1 MTQCTISTERC
12 GGLCT
17 GYDGS
22 KIWDERKKIN
32 NKIDCESCKIEAAKL
47 ETFTHDIVNARL
59 GKQIHDKKNWNNFVS
74 IVQCANNSCKK
85 EGRC

>member
-1 MTQCTISTERC
+1 MSCTIKTERC

-22 KIWDERKKIN
+22 KVWEERKKVN
-32 NKIDCESCKIEAAKL
+32 SKITCESCRDEAAKL

-59 GKQIHDKKNWNNFVS
+59 GKKIHDKKNWDNFIG
-74 IVQCANNSCKK
+74 IVNCSNNSCKK

>member
-1 MTQCTISTERC
+1 MTECTIKTERC

-22 KIWDERKKIN
+22 KIWEERKKIN
-32 NKIDCESCKIEAAKL
+32 SKIECESCKEEAGNL

-59 GKQIHDKKNWNNFVS
+59 GKKVFDKNNFHKFVD
-74 IVQCANNSCKK
+74 IVNCTANSCKK

>member
-1 MTQCTISTERC
+1 MECSIKTERC

-22 KIWDERKKIN
+22 DVWKKRKQIN
-32 NKIDCESCKIEAAKL
+32 DTITCESCKEEAAKL

-59 GKQIHDKKNWNNFVS
+59 GKNIHDKKNWDNFIG
-74 IVQCANNSCKK
+74 IVNCSNDSCKK